1 MKKAL
6 IVFFTCLPVFLL
18 AQVNTSAQDR
28 AELEKERQ
36 DLQRE
41 LKDMQGVYDKVK
53 GQSKKALIQLGA
65 INRQINLQE
74 RYIGSISKEIRFID
88 DDIYRSNIE
97 IYRLEKQLDTLKAEY
112 AKSVVYAYKHRSSYD
127 YLNFIFASDDFNDA
141 LKRIAYLR
149 SYRAYR
155 QRQVATILET
165 KDLIAKRKQQQLG
178 RKEQKN
184 TALASQTKEKSVLDA
199 QRKEKDVVLG
209 QLKSQEKDL
218 SRQINAKKKRDNELK
233 NAIASI
239 VRKEIEREREI
250 ARKKAEEDK
259 KKNTPAVVTTPT
271 TTTSGNAGTVS
282 SEVGTGAAPST
293 PTVRKA
299 PESVLLN
306 SEADI
311 KLSSDFSN
319 NKGRLPWPVDAGV
332 PVIHFGRY
340 TIEGTSPPLYG
351 DNPGVTISTAIGTA
365 IKAVFDGDIVGV
377 YNLGDGM
384 AVTIRHGKYFTTYS
398 NLTNVSV
405 HKGDRVTRGQTLG
418 RAGRNEDTDSGMI
431 DFILMIE
438 TKNVN
443 PEQWLRHM

>member
-6 IVFFTCLPVFLL
+6 FVLFACLPVLL
-18 AQVNTSAQDR
+18 WAQGNTSAQDR
-28 AELEKERQ
+28 DELEKERQ
-36 DLQRE
+36 DIQRE

-53 GQSKKALIQLGA
+53 GQSKQALVQLSA

-127 YLNFIFASDDFNDA
+127 YLNFIFAADDFNDA

-165 KDLIAKRKQQQLG
+165 RQLIAKRKEQQLG
-178 RKEQKN
+178 RKDEKN
-184 TALASQTKEKSVLDA
+184 NALASQTREKTVLD
-199 QRKEKDVVLG
+199 QQKKEKDQVLG

-218 SRQINAKKKRDNELK
+218 ARQINAKKKRDNELK

-239 VRKEIEREREI
+239 VRKEIEREKEI

-259 KKNTPAVVTTPT
+259 KKNTPVVTNTPT
-271 TTTSGNAGTVS
+271 TTGNTGNSGAASGN
-282 SEVGTGAAPST
+282 VGTAT
-293 PTVRKA
+293 PATPVRKA

-311 KLSSDFSN
+311 KLSADFSN
-319 NKGRLPWPVDAGV
+319 NKGRLPWPVDSGV
-332 PVIHFGRY
+332 PLIHFGRY

-351 DNPGVTISTAIGTA
+351 DNPGVTISTAIGTP

-405 HKGDRVTRGQTLG
+405 RKGDRVGRGQALG
-418 RAGRNEDTDSGMI
+418 RAGRDEDTGSGMI